1 MQPDYD
7 LLIVGGGMV
16 GASLARAL
24 SGLGLRI
31 GVVEAY
37 ALEGETQPSFDDR
50 VIALSWGSRL
60 ILQGIG
66 VWPAMAREA
75 EPIIDIHISDRGHF
89 GFTHLNCEQEGV
101 EALGYVVTARAMGE
115 VLQQDLSEQADV
127 TFICPARL
135 TSLSVEPEQVKV
147 DLEQAGAVS
156 SCTTRLLVAADGG
169 DSKVRQLMGIPL
181 KEREYGQTAII
192 ANLTASQSHH
202 GVAYERFTDS
212 GPLAM
217 LPMTEGRISMVWT
230 AKDSQVEA
238 LMALH
243 DEGFLD
249 ALQERFGYRL
259 GRLESIGKRLAYPLR
274 LRQATEQVRARVALI
289 GNAAHTIHPVTG
301 QGFNLGL
308 RDVAALADLLG
319 DAARAQLDPGEMSLL
334 NAYADWRRRD
344 QQAVALITDSLARLF
359 ANPLGPLRLGRNLGL
374 LGLDGLP
381 SLKHLVAKQFM
392 GINGRLPRLG
402 RGVSLE

>member
-16 GASLARAL
+16 GASLARAV

-31 GVVEAY
+31 GVVETFTVDA
-37 ALEGETQPSFDDR
+37 ESQPSFDDR

-60 ILQGIG
+60 ILEAMG

-75 EPIIDIHISDRGHF
+75 EPIRRIHISDRGHF
-89 GFTHLNCEQEGV
+89 GFTHLNSEQESV
-101 EALGYVVTARAMGE
+101 EALGYVATARAMGQ
-115 VLQQDLSEQADV
+115 VLQRNLSEQTDV
-127 TFICPARL
+127 TFICPAKL
-135 TSLSVEPEQVKV
+135 TAFDVEPDLVKV
-147 DLEQAGAVS
+147 DLEQAGQINQV
-156 SCTTRLLVAADGG
+156 TTSLLVAADGG
-169 DSKVRQLMGIPL
+169 DSQVRQLLEIPL
-181 KEREYGQTAII
+181 REREYGQTAII
-192 ANLTASQSHH
+192 ANLTSSQPHQ

-230 AKDSQVEA
+230 AKDDQVDG
-238 LMALH
+238 LMAL
-243 DEGFLD
+243 DDQGFID
-249 ALQERFGYRL
+249 ALQLRFGYRL
-259 GRLESIGKRLAYPLR
+259 GRLESIGKRIAYPLR
-274 LRQATEQVRARVALI
+274 LRQATEQVSSRVALI

-308 RDVAALADLLG
+308 RDVAVLADLLG
-319 DAARAQLDPGEMSLL
+319 DASGTRQDLGDMSLL

-344 QQAVALITDSLARLF
+344 QQAVAWITDGLARLF

-374 LGLDGLP
+374 LGLDGVP

-402 RGVSLE
+402 RGVSL